1 MYAAVRSYSGQGASE
16 LFDVLG
22 QREED
27 VKSLISGVPGFVSYV
42 AFRSGDGGMTV
53 TICEDKAGTDE
64 SSRALRSGSGER
76 QHDREP
82 ARGDHGG
89 EHGPTVLRTLSSGS
103 YSGGQAAAEARDREA
118 DTGSICR

>member
-64 SSRALRSGSGER
+64 SFRRAAKWVKENISTTGSPPVVITEGS
-76 QHDREP
+76 
-82 ARGDHGG
+82 
-89 EHGPTVLRTLSSGS
+89 TVLRF
-103 YSGGQAAAEARDREA
+103 
-118 DTGSICR
+118 